1 MNIQTIRLNKILM
14 RFQWEWYRIAGAIG
28 LPGLIACA
36 VLIVWLVMHAAFLL
50 PSISRVNDALTKNTS
65 LQAAG
70 AKEMK
75 RNLLVTSQ
83 PTTTFSVREE
93 DILELARR
101 FKLDAREVKYQQMQR
116 GKDIQREGRILIN
129 LPTVGSYP
137 QFREMMEELSTM
149 PGGKV
154 ETFSLTRKTQSEE
167 MLAIEMRLSVA
178 KDGALEATKAKEVAK
193 SALLGRA
200 K

>member
-1 MNIQTIRLNKILM
+1 MNIQTPRMHKMMM

-36 VLIVWLVMHAAFLL
+36 VFIVWLVMHAAFLL

-65 LQAAG
+65 LQAAR
-70 AKEMK
+70 AKELK
-75 RNLLVTSQ
+75 SNLLVTSR

-93 DILELARR
+93 DILELARK
-101 FKLDAREVKYQQMQR
+101 FKLDAPEVKYQQIQR

-129 LPTVGSYP
+129 LPTVGRYP
-137 QFREMMEELSTM
+137 QFREMMAELSMM
-149 PGGKV
+149 PSGRV
-154 ETFSLTRKTQSEE
+154 ETFSLARKTPSDVI
-167 MLAIEMRLSVA
+167 LAIEMRLSVA
-178 KDGALEATKAKEVAK
+178 KDSAPQTGKAEEVAK
-193 SALLGRA
+193 SALSGRA